1 MLLDEKIRVDQK
13 IEKIREVD
21 NKRYERVMLL
31 QVYSDMD
38 RVIFGRENYFD
49 C

>member
-1 MLLDEKIRVDQK
+1 MLLDVKIRVDQK
-13 IEKIREVD
+13 IEKIREGG

-31 QVYSDMD
+31 QAYSDMD
-38 RVIFGRENYFD
+38 RVISGRENYSD

>member
-1 MLLDEKIRVDQK
+1 MLLDVKIRVDQK
-13 IEKIREVD
+13 MEGHGKVE

-31 QVYSDMD
+31 QVYSDMS
-38 RVIFGRENYFD
+38 RVISGRENYFD